1 MRKYNVIIQEVLE
14 RNIEVEANNFNDA
27 KNKVYDMYKNEEV
40 VLDYNDLIHTYIQDE
55 ENSQEED

>member
-1 MRKYNVIIQEVLE
+1 MWKYNVIIQEVLE